1 MSDGQKNVQHIICSS
16 MSIVVSHFK
25 TAFTDDL
32 GLFYVLEFL
41 RHLTAKILH
50 LPLIHEREYKAEY
63 VGEGSLFANR
73 MTLCVM
79 LHTNN
84 YSYDWTR

>member
-41 RHLTAKILH
+41 RHLTAKNSPSAI
-50 LPLIHEREYKAEY
+50 
-63 VGEGSLFANR
+63 N
-73 MTLCVM
+73 T
-79 LHTNN
+79 
-84 YSYDWTR
+84 